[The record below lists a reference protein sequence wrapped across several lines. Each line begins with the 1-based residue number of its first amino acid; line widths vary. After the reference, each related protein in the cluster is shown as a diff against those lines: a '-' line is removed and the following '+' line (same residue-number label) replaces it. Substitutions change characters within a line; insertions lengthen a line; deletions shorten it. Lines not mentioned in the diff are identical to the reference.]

1 MYESLLALF
10 FLIFPPILSIL
21 PNECTKNFKNV
32 EISIDEIKKVDS

>member
-1 MYESLLALF
+1 MYESLTGVV

-21 PNECTKNFKNV
+21 PNEYTKNLKNV